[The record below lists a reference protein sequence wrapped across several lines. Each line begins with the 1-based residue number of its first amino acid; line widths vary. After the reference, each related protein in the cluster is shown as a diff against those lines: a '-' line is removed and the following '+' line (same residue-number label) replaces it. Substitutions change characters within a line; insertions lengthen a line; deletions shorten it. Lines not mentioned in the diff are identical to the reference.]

1 MSGAAIGI
9 TLGAVCLACLGGMV
23 WLFNAAQ
30 DPREDFEPFDDERD
44 WGGR

>member
-1 MSGAAIGI
+1 MSGLVIGGLI
-9 TLGAVCLACLGGMV
+9 SGACVAMLGVMV

-30 DPREDFEPFDDERD
+30 DPREDFEPFEDSDS